1 MKRYSSNLNK
11 VLKVMS
17 FSLISLTLLGSCQKL
32 EESPESFVT
41 PESYYKTKEQI
52 ETVFASSMN
61 NLWNVWSNYSYT
73 AERLFRNDDQL
84 YGGNLD
90 ITADWGSGLW
100 AAHFKSIYDLNN
112 AIGVLNVGIAGVSP
126 TDADQLLGQAKFLRA
141 YNYFMLVRMWGGL
154 PIVDETNKDPL
165 AGDLARS
172 SVQEVYDFIVS
183 DFKVAIEKLP
193 ATWSEDKQGRPTQ
206 DAAKA
211 MLAKVY
217 LTMATYPLN
226 KPAYYKDAADY
237 SKQVIDAG
245 NYELVTDIK
254 KVFSSSTKYAPENM
268 WGFNSNEADK
278 STTWQQWSNYYGW
291 GVNSVKPTFESTYP
305 DQPRKYEYLELTFE
319 GKSFKELGVN
329 PGVGKFVYDRKE
341 GLVDGLVNIPIIR
354 YADVLLIYAEAKN
367 RLNNGPEETAV
378 AALNQVISRANGNIA
393 NAQDPLATSAMSVTA
408 FENKV
413 LQERSWE
420 LCFEFDR
427 WFDIIRKRVLLE
439 VTLPAYKQNF
449 SEADYLFPIPIQDMR
464 LNKNFSQNP
473 GY

>member
-1 MKRYSSNLNK
+1 MEKYSFKLSK
-11 VLKVMS
+11 ALKLMFLS
-17 FSLISLTLLGSCQKL
+17 IACLTLSVSCQKL
-32 EESPESFVT
+32 DESPENFVT
-41 PESYYKTKEQI
+41 PESYYQTKEQI

-73 AERLFRNDDQL
+73 AEKLLKNDDQL
-84 YGGNLD
+84 YGGDLN

-100 AAHFKSIYDLNN
+100 AAHFKSVYGLNN
-112 AIGVLNVGIAGVSP
+112 AIAVLNVGISGVS
-126 TDADQLLGQAKFLRA
+126 ADDINQLMGQAKFLRA

-154 PIVDETNKDPL
+154 PIVTETTADPL
-165 AGDLARS
+165 AGNLARS
-172 SVQEVYDFIVS
+172 SVQEVYYFIIS

-193 ATWSEDKQGRPTQ
+193 VSWPADKQGRPTQ

-211 MLAKVY
+211 LLAKVY
-217 LTMATYPLN
+217 LTMAGYPLN
-226 KPAYYKDAADY
+226 NAAYYQNAVDY

-245 NYELVTDIK
+245 NYHLVPDIAD
-254 KVFSSSTKYAPENM
+254 VFSTATKYAPENM

-291 GVNSVKPTFESTYP
+291 GVNSVEPTFATTYP
-305 DQPRKYEYLELTFE
+305 DQPRKYDYLELTFE
-319 GKSFKELGVN
+319 GKTYTELGVN
-329 PGVGKFVYDRKE
+329 PGIGKFVYDRKE

-367 RLNNGPEETAV
+367 RVNNGPEVTAV
-378 AALNQVISRANGNIA
+378 AAVNQVINRANGNVA
-393 NAQDPLATSAMSVTA
+393 NAGDPLATTALSMAA
-408 FENKV
+408 FESKV

-427 WFDIIRKRVLLE
+427 WFDIIRKRILPD
-439 VTLPAYKQNF
+439 VTLPVYKQNF
-449 SEADYLFPIPIQDMR
+449 SENDYLFPIPLQDMR
-464 LNKNFSQNP
+464 LNKSFTQNP

>member
-1 MKRYSSNLNK
+1 MKKYSFNIHKAWK
-11 VLKVMS
+11 VIGLS
-17 FSLISLTLLGSCQKL
+17 IACLTLSVSCQKL
-32 EESPESFVT
+32 EETPSNFVT
-41 PESYYKTKEQI
+41 PESYYQTKEQV

-73 AERLFRNDDQL
+73 VEKLLKNDDQL
-84 YGGNLD
+84 FGGDLN

-100 AAHFKSIYDLNN
+100 AAHFKSIYDLNS
-112 AIGVLNVGIAGVSP
+112 AIAVLNVGIPGVST
-126 TDADQLLGQAKFLRA
+126 TDADQLMGQSKFLRA
-141 YNYFMLVRMWGGL
+141 YNYFMLVRMWGEL
-154 PIVDETNKDPL
+154 PIVTETNEDPL
-165 AGDLARS
+165 AGDLKRS
-172 SVQEVYDFIVS
+172 SVQEVYDYIIS

-193 ATWSEDKQGRPTQ
+193 VAWSADKQGRPTQ
-206 DAAKA
+206 DAARA

-217 LTMATYPLN
+217 LTMAGYPLN
-226 KPAYYKDAADY
+226 KPAYYADAVTY

-245 NYELVTDIK
+245 NYHLVPDIAN
-254 KVFSSSTKYAPENM
+254 VFSTATKYAPENM

-291 GVNSVKPTFESTYP
+291 GVNSVEPTFATTFP
-305 DQPRKYEYLELTFE
+305 DQPRKYNYLELTFG
-319 GKSFKELGVN
+319 GKTYTELGVN
-329 PGVGKFVYDRKE
+329 PGIGKFVYDRKE

-367 RLNNGPEETAV
+367 RVNNGPDETAV
-378 AALNQVISRANGNIA
+378 AALNQIINRANGNVV
-393 NAQDPLATSAMSVTA
+393 NAGDPLATTGLSMTA
-408 FENKV
+408 FENKL

-427 WFDIIRKRVLLE
+427 WFDIIRKRILPD

-449 SEADYLFPIPIQDMR
+449 SEADYLFPIPLQDMR
-464 LNKNFSQNP
+464 LNKNFTQNP